1 VNLKSL
7 QLHLAL
13 GFLWVAFGTYHF
25 SSALRRSDYQV
36 DELPRYRV
44 LRLLILVTMF
54 ILLLLPWPRISPLA
68 RRFVPDEAATQIVGL
83 GITLLGFALVLWARR
98 SLGRYWSDKI
108 VIKLDHQLV
117 QNGPYAYVRHPIYT
131 GLLLAVAGTA
141 LAMGVWRG
149 VLALSLLSVMYAVK
163 ARKEERLLAS
173 TFGEMFD
180 GYRRQTGLLI
190 PHFRARI

>member
-1 VNLKSL
+1 MKML

-13 GFLWVAFGTYHF
+13 GFLWIAFGTYHF
-25 SSALRRSDYQV
+25 SSALRRSDYKV

-44 LRLLILVTMF
+44 LRLLILVTTF
-54 ILLLLPWPRISPLA
+54 ALLLVLWPRSSPLA
-68 RRFVPDEAATQIVGL
+68 RRFVPDDAAIQEVGL

-117 QNGPYAYVRHPIYT
+117 QNGPYAYVRHPIYA
-131 GLLLAVAGTA
+131 GVLLAVAGTA
-141 LAMGVWRG
+141 LAMGVWSG
-149 VLALSLLSVMYAVK
+149 VLALSILSVMYVVK
-163 ARKEERLLAS
+163 AWKEERLLAA
-173 TFGEMFD
+173 TFGETFD

-190 PHFRARI
+190 PHFRARP